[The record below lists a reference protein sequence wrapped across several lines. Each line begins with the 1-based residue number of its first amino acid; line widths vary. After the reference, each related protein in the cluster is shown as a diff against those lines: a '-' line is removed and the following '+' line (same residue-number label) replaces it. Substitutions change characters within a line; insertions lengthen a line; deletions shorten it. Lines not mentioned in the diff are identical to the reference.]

1 MDQHERKL
9 IAIVRKF
16 VIWYL
21 ILGELLMHYI
31 HYTSIFSD
39 EKKIYQETNV
49 QSPSSKADTKIDCYY
64 TITLSNI
71 TPSVFAHRWL

>member
-21 ILGELLMHYI
+21 ILGKLLMHYI
-31 HYTSIFSD
+31 HYIFSD
-39 EKKIYQETNV
+39 EKK
-49 QSPSSKADTKIDCYY
+49 
-64 TITLSNI
+64 NI
-71 TPSVFAHRWL
+71 KKLMFKVLRAKRTQK

>member
-1 MDQHERKL
+1 MDQHERTL

-21 ILGELLMHYI
+21 IFIGKLLMHYI
-31 HYTSIFSD
+31 HYNFPTK
-39 EKKIYQETNV
+39 KKIYQETNV
-49 QSPSSKADTKIDCYY
+49 QTSLSKAYTKIDCYY